1 MTTKIRQPLIVAVIG
16 SLKDFGEIGKLSAD
30 SFDICELR
38 LDLLYGKS
46 KNIEALSRGIRSQK
60 IATVRDPGEGGAN
73 ALPETTR
80 IEIFEQWLPH
90 CDFLDI
96 ELRNLGRY
104 SGLVERAAAEGKQV
118 IVSFHD
124 FHETP
129 RIERLQE
136 MLESC
141 GVRENWIFKVATRTS
156 RWQDLETLAR
166 FIQRN
171 ASVRIAAM
179 GMGEFGKLSRLVLAR
194 LGSALVYGS
203 ISDAVAPGIWPV
215 TELARL
221 LAEIS

>member
-1 MTTKIRQPLIVAVIG
+1 MATKLRQSLIVAVIG
-16 SLKDFGEIGKLSAD
+16 SLRDFDEIGKFSAD
-30 SFDICELR
+30 SFDMCELR

-46 KNIEALSRGIRSQK
+46 KNLEALSLGIRSPK
-60 IATVRDPGEGGAN
+60 IATVRDPEEGGAN

-80 IEIFEQWLPH
+80 IELFEQWLPY
-90 CDFLDI
+90 CDLVDV
-96 ELRNLGRY
+96 ELRNMGRY

-124 FHETP
+124 FRETP

-136 MLESC
+136 MLDSC
-141 GVRENWIFKVATRTS
+141 GIRENWIFKLATRTPQ
-156 RWQDLETLAR
+156 WEDLETLAR
-166 FIQRN
+166 FVQRN
-171 ASVRIAAM
+171 AGVRIAAM
-179 GMGEFGKLSRLVLAR
+179 GMGEFGKLSRLVLPR

-203 ISDAVAPGIWPV
+203 IVDTVAPGLWPV